1 MFPSFFAFSIS
12 EERASTFMLPVF
24 PSTGTGMTEEEPKPS
39 IWAAFSM
46 L

>member
-1 MFPSFFAFSIS
+1 MHPSSSVCLIS
-12 EERASTFMLPVF
+12 EERASISMLPVF
-24 PSTGTGMTEEEPKPS
+24 ASTATDLTDEEPKPS